1 VSFSALRVTRVLPIL
16 LTAVSLLS
24 AAPSLS
30 AAPGTSLS
38 CAPIAPTPPSVSNV
52 SPVST
57 ALHFLP
63 PLAHE
68 GGDPQNLD
76 RSLLDYLEVRP
87 CDVNTTNCQALASL
101 TSVAVKHEADG
112 IDLKNKKY
120 QVNWNIAKAD
130 RGKQAQI
137 QIRVAGL
144 LIDGIPHAINAPST
158 LPVQFRVDN
167 HPRIRA
173 RVLHEQGQSAMEI
186 TDALLAEFHLS
197 GFDLVLL
204 LHDEDFI
211 SVDIAAAI
219 KGALGATPDEI
230 TAWMRDAHI
239 RAAEIARALFAVY
252 GQSSNEVAGTL
263 RGAGVTAADVFAALK
278 ATAPGWSI
286 ESGEGSLQSAGFC
299 AADVFAAIQPDLAG
313 RYEGWAKAFGPI
325 LYLDDAERYRNAST
339 AWYMSNSYVHWV
351 LPNGGCPA
359 TPDLKQ
365 GGPCNTATGAV
376 TPEGLVGFI
385 QQRFI
390 HNASF
395 LQGYGVDASDVAAVR
410 SFVESLDIRVVQD
423 DLSVP
428 AAFGQA
434 QGVRLEGQGAVSA
447 GEPSL
452 ATSYV
457 HVIRNKTPGTLEF
470 GTTDLEF
477 WFFYPYNGPGTV
489 RSDIKVFGV
498 SYHPQKELDPLGTHI
513 PDWENVTL
521 RIDNS
526 SGQVVQITGS
536 AHGDVRDLALPAGI
550 AYDGAHP
557 IVYSSR
563 NGHSLWG
570 VVGDNP
576 LPLADY
582 QKDLKIPFGL
592 FDIDLGTFGIRMDG
606 LNITSR
612 GFRFDASSSFELMAV
627 YDTCVDASD
636 STPGMCEAS
645 APVQPPDAARD
656 ALHQVV
662 PIGSCSYLDGSPV
675 LRRYDVDGNGNPTHD
690 TAALAPSGTTP
701 ALMAAICPRVFT
713 AQADGSPMPNRE
725 WWLYPHF
732 GPEKSSTLGLD
743 AWEAWVNVDFGP
755 AVFGAI
761 ALGCLPFTAVVGV
774 GYEAC
779 VGIASAAFELALP
792 FVKDQVINAF
802 LPAPGSPSAPY
813 WHPCSRSRNESC

>member
-1 VSFSALRVTRVLPIL
+1 
-16 LTAVSLLS
+16 
-24 AAPSLS
+24 
-30 AAPGTSLS
+30 
-38 CAPIAPTPPSVSNV
+38 V

-120 QVNWNIAKAD
+120 QVNWNIAKGD
-130 RGKQAQI
+130 RGKQAEI
-137 QIRVAGL
+137 QVRVAGL
-144 LIDGIPHAINAPST
+144 LINGIPHFINAPAT
-158 LPVQFRVDN
+158 VPVQFRVDN
-167 HPRIRA
+167 HPRVRA
-173 RVLHEQGQSAMEI
+173 RVLHEQGKSAMEI
-186 TDALLAEFHLS
+186 TEALSSEFHVS
-197 GFDLVLL
+197 GFDAVLL
-204 LHDEDFI
+204 LHAEDFT

-219 KGALGATPDEI
+219 KGAFGASPDEI

-239 RAAEIARALFAVY
+239 RAAEIGRALFAVY
-252 GQSSNEVAGTL
+252 GQSSNEVANTL
-263 RGAGVTAADVFAALK
+263 RGAGFTAADVFAALK

-299 AADVFAAIQPDLAG
+299 AADVFAAIQPDLVA
-313 RYEGWAKAFGPI
+313 RYEGWARTFGPI
-325 LYLDDAERYRNAST
+325 LYLDDAERYGNAST

-351 LPNGGCPA
+351 LPNHGCPA
-359 TPDLKQ
+359 APDLVQ
-365 GGPCNTATGAV
+365 GGPCNTAVGAV
-376 TPEGLVGFI
+376 TPEGLIGFI

-395 LQGYGVDASDVAAVR
+395 LQDYGIDATDVAAVR

-428 AAFGQA
+428 ASFGQA
-434 QGVRLEGQGAVSA
+434 QGARLEGQGAVSA
-447 GEPSL
+447 GMPSL

-457 HVIRNKTPGTLEF
+457 HVIRNKTPGTQEF

-489 RSDIKVFGV
+489 RSDTEAFGV

-521 RIDNS
+521 RIDNA
-526 SGQVVQITGS
+526 SGQIVQITGS

-570 VVGDNP
+570 VIGDNP
-576 LPLADY
+576 LPLADF
-582 QKDLKIPFGL
+582 QRDLSIPFGL

-612 GFRFDASSSFELMAV
+612 GFRFDASSSFQVMAV
-627 YDTCVDASD
+627 YDTCVDATD
-636 STPGMCEAS
+636 PTPGMCAAS
-645 APVQPPDAARD
+645 APVQPPDPARD

-662 PIGSCSYLDGSPV
+662 PIGSCSYLDGTPL
-675 LRRYDVDGNGNPTHD
+675 LRPYDVDGNGNPTHD
-690 TAALAPSGTTP
+690 TAAQAPSGTTP
-701 ALMAAICPRVFT
+701 ELMAAICPRVFT

-732 GPEKSSTLGLD
+732 GPEKSSTLGLA
-743 AWEAWVNVDFGP
+743 AWEEWVNVDFGP

-761 ALGCLPFTAVVGV
+761 ALGCAPFTAVVGV
-774 GYEAC
+774 GYAAC
-779 VGIASAAFELALP
+779 VGIASAAFEVALP
-792 FVKDQVINAF
+792 FVKDRVINAF
-802 LPAPGSPSAPY
+802 LPAPGSPWAPY
-813 WHPCSRSRNESC
+813 WHKCSLARNESC